1 MKKKWIKPT
10 VLVTVFFVAL
20 IFFNLITK
28 QSSEDMTTTMARA
41 TMPVMYFQE
50 GDVNINEMHGY
61 AQEMNAAMVRD
72 SITPVGDDRNLTLL
86 VDSYGQDVQ
95 ELSYEIR
102 SLDKTRLVANGDL
115 TDALSKDGRK
125 YTVTF
130 QVQNLLEKYTEYLL
144 ILHLTTEEQDA
155 YYYTRII
162 QAQDYYAEECLDFA
176 LQFHDYTFRDDA
188 ATFIPTYMDPATGDA
203 TTLAYVDL
211 SCSLKQITWADFDCK
226 KLTTPVLSFKEIN
239 SSYNVI
245 TLDYVV
251 VYTTE
256 SGEMEYYNVEEY
268 YRLRETATRM
278 YVLNFER
285 RMNQIFRSENSFVTD
300 KTKIQLGIRDE
311 HIEYAS
317 NESGDVVAF
326 VQEGD
331 LWRFSQSSNELTKVF
346 SFRGEEGIDV
356 RENWNQHDIQVMGID
371 EVGSVDFII
380 YGYMNRGIHEGEV
393 GIGVYRYDGI
403 SHTVEEE
410 GFIPVDR
417 SYEVLG
423 AELGQLMYGN
433 DQGFVYIL
441 MDGAVYRIDMLS
453 LNAEIVLDG
462 LKDGCYATSESNRFF
477 AWVEPGKKYSSE
489 KIQIMDLKNGEIF
502 ETEADSEGCQ
512 IPMGFVGEDFVYGIA
527 DKDEIQVDAA
537 GNVTFPIKKLK
548 IMATAEE
555 KHGILKTYEP
565 EGKRVASISIQNH
578 MIQVDLAKVVENH
591 LESCGTDTIMNRDA
605 EEEEIVTITS
615 TVTDVK
621 ETQYQLALKKEIDTG
636 KTKQIVAKSMIVEE
650 IPIIKLKS
658 SEEKDRFY
666 VYVKGDVLLA
676 TDSISDAIRK
686 ANDQLGVV
694 VDENQNYVWMRAR
707 KQTQNAFSALSTNE
721 GDADADSIACAI
733 SIMLQRNDVDVTV
746 HTLLENGQT
755 PKGILEQYLKEKTVL
770 DLSGCTVEEVIF
782 YVSNG
787 SPVFALADQNRAVL
801 IVGYTSNNVFLYNPK
816 TRTTESVTM
825 ENASEMFENAGNVFF
840 SYL

>member
-28 QSSEDMTTTMARA
+28 QSSEDMTTTMAQA
-41 TMPVMYFQE
+41 TMPVMYFQD

-72 SITPVGDDRNLTLL
+72 SITPVGSDRNLNLM

-125 YTVTF
+125 YNVTF
-130 QVQNLLEKYTEYLL
+130 QVQNLLEKNTEYLL

-155 YYYTRII
+155 YYYTRIM

-211 SCSLKQITWADFDCK
+211 SCSLKQITWADIDCK
-226 KLTTPVLSFKEIN
+226 KLTTPVPSFKEIN

-300 KTKIQLGIRDE
+300 KTKIQLGIRDRD
-311 HIEYAS
+311 IEYAS

-371 EVGSVDFII
+371 EVGSVDFIV

-477 AWVEPGKKYSSE
+477 AWVESGKKYSSE
-489 KIQIMDLKNGEIF
+489 KIQIMDLKSGEIF
-502 ETEADSEGCQ
+502 ETAADSEGYQ

-555 KHGILKTYEP
+555 NHGILKTYEP

-591 LESCGTDTIMNRDA
+591 LEICGTDTIMNRDA
-605 EEEEIVTITS
+605 EEEEIVTVTS
-615 TVTDVK
+615 TVTNVK

-650 IPIIKLKS
+650 VPIIKLKS

-676 TDSISDAIRK
+676 TDSISDAIRE
-686 ANDQLGVV
+686 ANDELGVV

-707 KQTQNAFSALSTNE
+707 KQTQNAFSALSPNE
-721 GDADADSIACAI
+721 GDVEADSIASAI
-733 SIMLQRNDVDVTV
+733 SIMLHRNDVDVTV

-755 PKGILEQYLKEKTVL
+755 PKGIMEQYLKEKTVL

-787 SPVFALADQNRAVL
+787 SPVFALADKNRAVL
-801 IVGYTSNNVFLYNPK
+801 IVGYTSNNVLLYNPK
-816 TRTTESVTM
+816 TQTTESMSM
-825 ENASEMFENAGNVFF
+825 ENALEMFENAGNVFF